1 MSFFH
6 YITYKL
12 VIIRDRRI
20 GFIYYTI
27 AVAIVLYTLAEI
39 FLKKGYLELDTS
51 PEATLRFVLS
61 DPKEDNGGNES
72 GQIPSFENLT
82 YCCNRDVEPSKSC
95 TPCQFLDAQELS
107 WPVESHTISLTTF
120 AKDRWQMRNTSFSS
134 MSNPTQ
140 FETIKESLY
149 FTARPESML
158 VKIEHAVLAT
168 KLFSGGTD
176 LAASQRKMK
185 GYLIGHDGKVL
196 RSLSADEN
204 MNPRGRA
211 DRLPI
216 QEILNAAGVAS
227 LDEVSDALNAKGKP
241 FRRHGIVLHVTIH
254 YQNTDSTILGTGDI
268 TYSYHVRRI
277 PYADYRVNQL
287 MPVRSEREF
296 AADSNHRAHQENR
309 LFRKR
314 YGIKIEFHQSGRLGH
329 FSFPALLMHLVSGV
343 GLLTLTATI
352 VDILTLYILPD
363 RFRYRRFVYEE
374 SPVLEV
380 KKNE

>member
-51 PEATLRFVLS
+51 PEATLRFALS

-134 MSNPTQ
+134 M
-140 FETIKESLY
+140 KSLY

-185 GYLIGHDGKVL
+185 GYLI
-196 RSLSADEN
+196 ADEN

-329 FSFPALLMHLVSGV
+329 FSFPALLMRLVSGV